1 MFPNSSI
8 WLFQWHVVNWA
19 VVFFLGAVVIFEG
32 AIVLKILYDMYKLFS
47 RLISFCLEKIFL
59 T

>member
-19 VVFFLGAVVIFEG
+19 VVFFLGAVVISENT
-32 AIVLKILYDMYKLFS
+32 V
-47 RLISFCLEKIFL
+47 
-59 T
+59 